1 MHGWLCL
8 CEVSFNSSK
17 FCQERKKKFFSRTGD
32 SDKKYYCFET
42 DSTSVSACSYVQPTC
57 TGMKRCVSDFIN

>member
-8 CEVSFNSSK
+8 CEVSFDSNK
-17 FCQERKKKFFSRTGD
+17 EGKYIFFFRTGD
-32 SDKKYYCFET
+32 PDKKYYCFET